1 MARGESDDLRDVRT
15 EQRIGG
21 EQQRVRVA
29 ASKMRERL
37 VEIENLDSG
46 KGPQAFASLFYTL
59 MLLSGV
65 SSDL

>member
-1 MARGESDDLRDVRT
+1 MNPSCSPNSLRVVV
-15 EQRIGG
+15 EK
-21 EQQRVRVA
+21 VKKFLH
-29 ASKMRERL
+29 SRERL